1 MSIIQNQN
9 IRVSDLDFASIKQ
22 SFKDYLALQGE
33 FADYDFDASG
43 MSVLM
48 DILAYNTYY
57 NSVMANYLANE
68 TFIDSAVKRD
78 SVVSLAKTLGYRPK
92 SARASK
98 ATLTMTLSHAAGEP
112 DQLIMKTG
120 TPFETTVRQQTYQ
133 FVTLNDVIAANNNG
147 TYNFGTFDVW
157 QGDFNVNSYTA
168 TGVAAEKFTL
178 PNANVDTSSIRVVVQ
193 TSSTVY
199 DYSFYQPADYI
210 GDIVGTSKVFF
221 IQEGLSNKTEIYF
234 GDGVLGKQLA
244 SGNIVVVTYV
254 TTSGSVANDAKV
266 FNLTGS
272 IEGNN
277 NVQIFTTASAS
288 GGADA
293 EGIDSIKF
301 NATTYF
307 GVQNRAVTS
316 NDYRALIQQNFQNV
330 KNVVTWGG
338 EKSDP
343 PEYGKIFVCI
353 QPQNAQYLT
362 TLEIQ
367 EIKDMMKL
375 KSVANISPEFVNP
388 DYIDV
393 EVASEVY
400 YDPIKND
407 KNSEQLRT
415 AIKNQIV
422 TYADSYLGKFDSTF
436 RYSQLSKVIDQS
448 DFSILNNLTKISV
461 YKEVLP
467 VINQEN
473 LISFSFNNPLMT
485 DAISAALY
493 STGFSI
499 PNRTQLVYLQDDK
512 NGNVSLY
519 YFDAAGSKKI
529 AKSNVGTVNY
539 KTGKVNIQ
547 KLVITDYQGS
557 ALKLYM
563 TPLKNDI
570 LSNNNNIVRIQQS
583 NIAVTLVA
591 DTGAI

>member
-9 IRVSDLDFASIKQ
+9 IRVSDLDFNSIKQ
-22 SFKDYLALQGE
+22 SFKDFLATQGE

-48 DILAYNTYY
+48 DILSYNTYY

-92 SARASK
+92 SSRSSK
-98 ATLTMTLSHAAGEP
+98 ATLTMLLTQAAGEP

-133 FVTLNDVIAANNNG
+133 FVTMNDVIAANNGG

-157 QGDFNVNSYTA
+157 QGDYNINTYTA
-168 TGVAAEKFTL
+168 IGNAAEKFSL
-178 PNANVDTSSIRVVVQ
+178 PNSNVDTSSIKVVVQ
-193 TSSTVY
+193 TSASIY
-199 DYSFYQPADYI
+199 DYSYYQPADLI
-210 GDIVGTSKVFF
+210 GDLTGDSKVFF
-221 IQEGLSNKTEIYF
+221 IQEGLGYKTEIYF
-234 GDGVLGKQLA
+234 GDGVLGKQIQP
-244 SGNIVVVTYV
+244 GNIVIVTYV
-254 TTSGSVANDAKV
+254 TTDGNLANDAKV
-266 FNLTGS
+266 FNLTGT

-277 NVQIFTTASAS
+277 NVQIFTTSSAVGGASAES
-288 GGADA
+288 
-293 EGIDSIKF
+293 IDSIKF

-307 GVQNRAVTS
+307 GVQNRAVTA

-343 PEYGKIFVCI
+343 PEYGKIFICI

-362 TLEIQ
+362 TLEVK

-375 KSVANISPEFVNP
+375 KSVANISPQFVNP

-393 EVASEVY
+393 ELSSVVY
-400 YDPIKND
+400 YDPIKSD
-407 KNSEQLRT
+407 KNSEQLKT
-415 AIKNQIV
+415 NIKNQIA
-422 TYADSYLGKFDSTF
+422 TYADSYLGKFDTTF
-436 RYSQLSKVIDQS
+436 RYSQLSKVIDQT
-448 DFSILNNLTKISV
+448 DYAILNNLTGIKV

-467 VINQEN
+467 IINQDN
-473 LISFSFNNPLMT
+473 LISFSFNNAMVV
-485 DAISAALY
+485 DSGVSAFF

-499 PNRTQLVYLQDDK
+499 PNYSQTVYMQDDK
-512 NGNVSLY
+512 NGTVMTY
-519 YFDAAGSKKI
+519 YYDASGAKKI
-529 AKSNVGTVNY
+529 AQSNIGTVNY
-539 KTGKVNIQ
+539 KTGRINLK
-547 KLVITDYQGS
+547 KLVITDYLGS
-557 ALKLYM
+557 VLKLYM

-583 NIAVTLVA
+583 NIVVSLIA
-591 DTGAI
+591 DTGVI